1 MTSAGLFQIFVFL
14 GLILVCA
21 KPLGIYMA
29 RVFEGQRTFMHPVL
43 RWLEV
48 LTYKAAGIREDV
60 EQRWT
65 HYTASLIS
73 FSIFGFLLTYLLQR
87 AQALL
92 PFNPQHFGAGNVP
105 PDLAFNTATSF
116 VTNTNWQAYSGES
129 TLSYFVQMAALC
141 VQNFASAAAGIAV
154 AVALIRGFA
163 RQERRTVGNFW
174 VDMTRATIYVLLPIS
189 VVAGLL
195 FVSQGAIQ
203 NLRPYTEV
211 ATVEGA
217 KQTIAQGPVASQEA
231 IKQLGTNGGGFF
243 NANASHPFE
252 NPTPLSNLLSMFLI
266 FVIPGALTYTFGKM
280 VGDTRQGWAIF
291 AAFSVMFLIGVFV
304 CYSSE
309 QAGNPLLARLGLQ
322 TAATPNQPGGNME
335 GKEVRFGIANS
346 ALYATVTTDASCGAV
361 NSAHDSYTPLGGL
374 VPLFNI
380 MTGEV
385 IFGGVGAGLYGILL
399 YCILAVFIAGL
410 MVGRTPE
417 YLGKK
422 IEQKEVKMAMLAII
436 ATAASILVFSALSSV
451 IHFSPKG
458 YWNPQGPAIANL
470 GNGGPHGL
478 SEILYAYV
486 SGTGNNGSAFGGL
499 TPNTPWYDLTIGLAM
514 WIGRFLFLIPLLA
527 AAGSLAAKKKIP
539 ETAGTFPTHGPLFV
553 GLLVGTVLIVGAL
566 TFFPALSLGPIVEH
580 YLMQSGKV
588 FSLILPSIGIGS

>member
-1 MTSAGLFQIFVFL
+1 MTSVGVLQIGIFL
-14 GLILVCA
+14 GLVLVCA
-21 KPLGIYMA
+21 KPLGAYMA

-43 RWLEV
+43 RWVEL
-48 LTYKAAGIREDV
+48 LTYKVAGIREDV
-60 EQRWT
+60 EQPWT
-65 HYTASLIS
+65 QYTAALLS

-87 AQALL
+87 AQGIL
-92 PFNPQHFGAGNVP
+92 PFNPQHFGAGNVT

-116 VTNTNWQAYSGES
+116 VTNTNWQAYGGES
-129 TLSYFVQMAALC
+129 TLSYFVQMAALT
-141 VQNFASAAAGIAV
+141 VQNFASAAAGMAIAV
-154 AVALIRGFA
+154 ALVRGFA
-163 RQERRTVGNFW
+163 GQEKRTLGNFW
-174 VDMTRATIYVLLPIS
+174 VDVTRATVYVLLPIS
-189 VVAGLL
+189 VVAAFL
-195 FVSQGAIQ
+195 FVSQGVIQ
-203 NLRPYTEV
+203 NLSPYTDV

-243 NANASHPFE
+243 SANAAHPFE
-252 NPTPLSNLLSMFLI
+252 NPTPLSNLLSLFLI
-266 FVIPGALTYTFGKM
+266 FLIPGALTYTFGKM

-304 CYSSE
+304 CYQSE
-309 QAGNPLLARLGLQ
+309 QAGNPLLAKMGLQ
-322 TAATPNQPGGNME
+322 TAATSGQAGGNME

-361 NSAHDSYTPLGGL
+361 NSMHDSYTPLGGL
-374 VPLFNI
+374 VPMFNI

-422 IEQKEVKMAMLAII
+422 IEQKEVKMAMLAVV
-436 ATAASILVFSALSSV
+436 ATAFSILVFSSLSSV
-451 IHFSPKG
+451 VTFSAKG
-458 YWNPQGPAIANL
+458 YWNPPGPAIANV
-470 GNGGPHGL
+470 NNNGPHGL
-478 SEILYAYV
+478 SEILYTYV
-486 SGTGNNGSAFGGL
+486 SGTGNNGSAFGGIGA
-499 TPNTPWYDLTIGLAM
+499 NTPWYNLTIGLAM

-539 ETAGTFPTHGPLFV
+539 ATAGTFPTDGPLFV

-580 YLMQSGKV
+580 FLMRGGRL
-588 FSLILPSIGIGS
+588 FSTTLPFHGIWS

>member
-1 MTSAGLFQIFVFL
+1 MTSVGVLQIAIFFI
-14 GLILVCA
+14 LILICA
-21 KPLGIYMA
+21 KPLGAFMA
-29 RVFEGQRTFMHPVL
+29 RLFEGERTFLHPVL

-48 LTYKAAGIREDV
+48 LTYKVSGIREDV

-65 HYTASLIS
+65 QYTAALLS

-87 AQALL
+87 AQAFL
-92 PFNPQHFGAGNVP
+92 PFNPQHFGADKVP

-116 VTNTNWQAYSGES
+116 VTNTNWQAYGGES
-129 TLSYFVQMAALC
+129 TLSYFVQMAALT
-141 VQNFASAAAGIAV
+141 VQNFASAAVGIAI

-163 RQERRTVGNFW
+163 RQERRTIGNFW
-174 VDMTRATIYVLLPIS
+174 VDVTRATVYVLLPIS
-189 VVAGLL
+189 VVAAFL
-195 FVSQGAIQ
+195 FVSQGVIQ
-203 NLRPYTEV
+203 NLSSYTDV
-211 ATVEGA
+211 TTVEGA
-217 KQTIAQGPVASQEA
+217 KQMIAQGPVASQEA

-243 NANASHPFE
+243 NANSSHPFE
-252 NPTPLSNLLSMFLI
+252 NPTPFSNLLSMFLI
-266 FVIPGALTYTFGKM
+266 FLIPGALTYTLGKM

-291 AAFSVMFLIGVFV
+291 GAFSVMFLIGVFV
-304 CYSSE
+304 CYASE
-309 QAGNPLLARLGLQ
+309 QAGNPLFAKIGLQ
-322 TAATPNQPGGNME
+322 TAATAGQPGGNME

-361 NSAHDSYTPLGGL
+361 NSMHDSYTPLGGL

-380 MTGEV
+380 QTGEV

-422 IEQKEVKMAMLAII
+422 IEQKEVKMAMLAVI
-436 ATAASILVFSALSSV
+436 ATAFSILFFTALSSV
-451 IHFSPKG
+451 ITFPAKG
-458 YWNPQGPAIANL
+458 YWNPPGPAIANM
-470 GNGGPHGL
+470 NNSGPHGF
-478 SEILYAYV
+478 SEILYAYT
-486 SGTGNNGSAFGGL
+486 SGTGNNGSAFAGI
-499 TPNTPWYDLTIGLAM
+499 TANTPWYDLTIGLAM

-527 AAGSLAAKKKIP
+527 AAGSLAAKKKIAA
-539 ETAGTFPTHGPLFV
+539 TAGTFPTHGPLFV

-580 YLMQSGKV
+580 YLMHSGKL
-588 FSLILPSIGIGS
+588 FSMIVPPVGIWS